1 MLYMD
6 RLSLKKCFVSLAWGE
21 NYSNTVK
28 WGKAVVEV
36 PTKTGRVKKMG
47 MESVSTPFFMDQ

>member
-1 MLYMD
+1 MD

-47 MESVSTPFFMDQ
+47 MESLSTPFFMDQ